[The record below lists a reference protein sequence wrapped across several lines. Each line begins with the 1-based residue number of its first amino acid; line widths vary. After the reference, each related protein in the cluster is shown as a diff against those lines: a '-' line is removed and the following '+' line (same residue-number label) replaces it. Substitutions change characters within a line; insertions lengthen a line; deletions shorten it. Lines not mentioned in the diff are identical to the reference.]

1 MILVI
6 GLGNPGREF
15 ENTRHNVGF
24 DIINSIQR
32 FFLFPKFSKKFDGE
46 YTKKII
52 SNNEVILFKPMKF
65 MNLSGEPIYKIF
77 DFFKIKKIAN
87 IIVFHDDLD
96 LKFLK
101 VRVKISGGH
110 GGHNGIKNIIQF
122 FGNDFNRIKIG
133 IKNTHYIENNISADK
148 FVLETFSK
156 SELADLEL
164 LKKIILDNF
173 ESIINKNF
181 NLFKSKV

>member
-1 MILVI
+1 MVNL
-6 GLGNPGREF
+6 F
-15 ENTRHNVGF
+15 TK
-24 DIINSIQR
+24 
-32 FFLFPKFSKKFDGE
+32 FLIFLKLKKKE
-46 YTKKII
+46 
-52 SNNEVILFKPMKF
+52 
-65 MNLSGEPIYKIF
+65 
-77 DFFKIKKIAN
+77 N

-110 GGHNGIKNIIQF
+110 GGHNGIKNIIEYI
-122 FGNDFNRIKIG
+122 GKDFNRIKIG
-133 IKNTHYIENNISADK
+133 IKNTFYIENHISADK